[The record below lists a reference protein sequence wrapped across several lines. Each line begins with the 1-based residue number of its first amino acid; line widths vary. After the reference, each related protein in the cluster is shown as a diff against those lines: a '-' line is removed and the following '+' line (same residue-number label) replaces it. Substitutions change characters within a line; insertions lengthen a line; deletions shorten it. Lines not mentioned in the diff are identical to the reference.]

1 MHSDQSFSSKE
12 GCQFPT
18 IPGAQLQLWA
28 VGIASVGI
36 GPEILHW
43 EHMAAHPHQLSP
55 PGPTSDPSPQ
65 LSTALVQMGKV
76 RHLVVG
82 SLLTTRVTCS
92 WSLQCPHSATAL
104 CCTQDLVATH
114 QSQRAHPCCYHT
126 HLPIPSKVAP
136 SPSGGGAP
144 AEEAVKLLA
153 LAGRQGPGG
162 EPEGRPGLEARAL
175 PEWQ

>member
-12 GCQFPT
+12 GCQFPA

-65 LSTALVQMGKV
+65 LGAALVQMGKV
-76 RHLVVG
+76 EALGGRLTSDHPSALQLVTPVPPL
-82 SLLTTRVTCS
+82 SHSTLLHPGPGGHPPVPMSTP
-92 WSLQCPHSATAL
+92 LLLPHSSPHS
-104 CCTQDLVATH
+104 Q
-114 QSQRAHPCCYHT
+114 QSGSF
-126 HLPIPSKVAP
+126 SKWC
-136 SPSGGGAP
+136 GAP

-153 LAGRQGPGG
+153 LAGRRGPGG
-162 EPEGRPGLEARAL
+162 EPEGRPGLEAQAL
-175 PEWQ
+175 PDR